1 MSNHLQNQDPEENMD
16 QNARFDRFA
25 QQWQRETG
33 LHSNPHFIVN
43 NDAFREIV
51 EMGGEALPF
60 IFRKLER
67 GEHGLW
73 WMLLERIT
81 GTRLTDGVTPI
92 EGVPGWVKTDA
103 GALNEA
109 WLSWGQERGHLEE
122 DERR

>member
-16 QNARFDRFA
+16 QNARFDQLA

-51 EMGGEALPF
+51 DLGEEALPF

-73 WMLLERIT
+73 
-81 GTRLTDGVTPI
+81 
-92 EGVPGWVKTDA
+92 
-103 GALNEA
+103 
-109 WLSWGQERGHLEE
+109 
-122 DERR
+122 